1 MARNW
6 AGNMSG
12 WLWWVVTIT
21 SFVGLIAVA
30 WMLDKKKRD

>member
-1 MARNW
+1 
-6 AGNMSG
+6 MSG
-12 WLWWVVTIT
+12 WLWWVVTIG